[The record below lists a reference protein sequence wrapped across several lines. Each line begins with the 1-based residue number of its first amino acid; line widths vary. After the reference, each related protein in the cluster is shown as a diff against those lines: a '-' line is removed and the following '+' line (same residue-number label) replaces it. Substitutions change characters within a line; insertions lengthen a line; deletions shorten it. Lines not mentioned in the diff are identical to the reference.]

1 MGPITTVF
9 STNEEKEL
17 VAYLK
22 LMEGR
27 LFGLSTGDF
36 RKLAYQLAIKNNKN
50 HNFNNDKKEAGYDWL
65 KGFLKRHSDLSLRV
79 PEKTSAARAMGFNKP
94 VVTTFYRLLGEV
106 LDKYKFQSDRIF
118 NCDETGISNVPK
130 CKSKILASKGR
141 KQVGSLTSAE
151 RGQTVTVELC
161 VSASGIFM
169 PPMMIFPRVRTNL
182 EYLRN
187 CPPGFTAEFH
197 PSGWMQTDIFYRWLE
212 KFIQFT
218 HASKNNPVL
227 LLLDGHATH
236 TKNINLIDLARENGV
251 VMLCF
256 PPHCTHRLQPL
267 DVGVMKPISTYYD
280 TEVTNW
286 LRSNTPKVV
295 TLKDIGEIFGKA
307 YMKAATMSTAIN
319 AFKKTGIFP
328 FNDNVFED
336 SDFMPAETT
345 HIPRTEMPPESPNS
359 PTIIPFNSNTDPL
372 VELLEKLPDTL
383 VDISNINFDI
393 NNVQPS
399 CSNTLQMKVSDG
411 TVFENVS
418 PKDVMPI
425 PQRSNEENSIPKRKS
440 LNRGKTVVLTSSPYK
455 NELETKQKMSEP
467 EVKRKLFKKKSNKS
481 TTNKNKKKRVK
492 LSTNNDDDIYTECL
506 YCGHTY
512 AESNEGWICCQICEK
527 WAHLSCSGKDN
538 EENTTFICENC
549 L

>member
-1 MGPITTVF
+1 
-9 STNEEKEL
+9 
-17 VAYLK
+17 
-22 LMEGR
+22 
-27 LFGLSTGDF
+27 
-36 RKLAYQLAIKNNKN
+36 
-50 HNFNNDKKEAGYDWL
+50 
-65 KGFLKRHSDLSLRV
+65 
-79 PEKTSAARAMGFNKP
+79 
-94 VVTTFYRLLGEV
+94 
-106 LDKYKFQSDRIF
+106 
-118 NCDETGISNVPK
+118 
-130 CKSKILASKGR
+130 
-141 KQVGSLTSAE
+141 
-151 RGQTVTVELC
+151 
-161 VSASGIFM
+161 
-169 PPMMIFPRVRTNL
+169 MMIFPRVRTNL

-307 YMKAATMSTAIN
+307 FMKAATMSTAIN
-319 AFKKTGIFP
+319 SFKKTGIFP

-345 HIPRTEMPPESPNS
+345 NIPITEIPPESLNS
-359 PTIIPFNSNTDPL
+359 TTIIPFNSDPKNTDPL

-383 VDISNINFDI
+383 EDISNINFDT

-399 CSNTLQMKVSDG
+399 CSNTPQMKVSDG
-411 TVFENVS
+411 TVFKHVS

-440 LNRGKTVVLTSSPYK
+440 LNRGKTVILTSSLYK
-455 NELETKQKMSEP
+455 NELETKTKISEP
-467 EVKRKLFKKKSNKS
+467 EVKRKLFKRKPIKS
-481 TTNKNKKKRVK
+481 TMNKNKKKKVK

-527 WAHLSCSGKDN
+527 WAHLSCSGKDD
-538 EENTTFICENC
+538 EGNTTFTCENC